1 MPSER
6 NPRNFFNDPKGYSIE
21 EIDEWNGRADREIN
35 DAAEFLF
42 NFLGVE
48 EFGSIRTRAY
58 VSDGRKYQGSIIEFK
73 GSSGNSCVCEVS
85 TPMEFSGIP
94 YVWTY
99 DSKGQRKWAEVYNLD
114 EVSFDGRALFKYLS
128 GRIDEMSGPSK
139 KSIGRLFGD
148 DAIHSA
154 SGPTCDNCGSPN
166 VVATGS
172 ANLCMDCLVKNNTT
186 GL

>member
-1 MPSER
+1 
-6 NPRNFFNDPKGYSIE
+6 
-21 EIDEWNGRADREIN
+21 
-35 DAAEFLF
+35 
-42 NFLGVE
+42 
-48 EFGSIRTRAY
+48 
-58 VSDGRKYQGSIIEFK
+58 
-73 GSSGNSCVCEVS
+73 
-85 TPMEFSGIP
+85 MEFSGTP
-94 YVWTY
+94 YMYTY
-99 DSKGQRKWAEVYNLD
+99 DGKGQRKRAEVYKLD
-114 EVSFDGRALFKYLS
+114 KVSFGGEALFKYLS

-148 DAIHSA
+148 DEIIDAIHSA